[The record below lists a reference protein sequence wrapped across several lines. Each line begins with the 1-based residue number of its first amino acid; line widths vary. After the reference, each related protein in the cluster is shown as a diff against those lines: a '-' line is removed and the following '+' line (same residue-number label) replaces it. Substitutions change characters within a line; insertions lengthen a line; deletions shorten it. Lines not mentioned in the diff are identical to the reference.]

1 MLSEEIFVEM
11 EQTMAMIILDN
22 LIEEKLMSLVAFSFF
37 DFSIIS

>member
-11 EQTMAMIILDN
+11 EQTMAMIVLDN
-22 LIEEKLMSLVAFSFF
+22 LIEEKLMSLVASFFF